1 MSAELTPPGE
11 LLAFLKDED
20 NFLIV
25 CHLNP
30 DGDALGSAGALSMAL
45 GAIGKRTILL
55 CRDAVPAF
63 YEFLPGSRAFFTF
76 SNVQASGIPLQE
88 FGNLILVDCNE
99 LRRTGMEKSPLAHFS
114 FRSTAVI
121 DHHETESVFGDIRWV
136 APETAATG
144 MMIHAIIRELGVALT
159 KDMAVNL
166 YAALVVDTGNFRFEN
181 TTSEV
186 LRVAAA
192 LAEAGAV
199 PHKIH
204 RELNETWSEGRF
216 RLFARVMNSI
226 LVEDGVA
233 TIVLTRKMF
242 EETSTS
248 ADDTENF
255 VSFPMIMKDITI
267 SFLLREVDSLDYKV
281 SLRSKGEVNVARI
294 AEAFGGGGHKNAA
307 GCNIKAD
314 LETAKAEVLKRL
326 REQMRASHR
335 APRE

>member
-11 LLAFLKDED
+11 LLAFLKSED

-30 DGDALGSAGALSMAL
+30 DGDALGSAAALSVAL
-45 GAIGKRTILL
+45 GAMGKKTVLL

-63 YEFLPGSRAFFTF
+63 YEFLPGSRSFFTF
-76 SNVQASGIPLQE
+76 SNAQASGIPLQE

-99 LRRTGMEKSPLAHFS
+99 IGRTGMERSPLAHLS
-114 FRSTAVI
+114 FRTTVVI

-136 APETAATG
+136 IPETAATG
-144 MMIHAIIRELGVALT
+144 MMIHAIIRRLGVALT
-159 KDMAVNL
+159 KDMAINL

-181 TTSEV
+181 TTPEV
-186 LRVAAA
+186 LKVAAA

-199 PHKIH
+199 PHMIH
-204 RELNETWSEGRF
+204 GELNETWSGGRF
-216 RLFARVMNSI
+216 RLFARVMNSVRI
-226 LVEDGVA
+226 EDGIA
-233 TIVLTRKMF
+233 IIVLTKRMF
-242 EETSTS
+242 EDTSTS

-255 VSFPMIMKDITI
+255 VSFPMVMRDITI
-267 SFLLREVDSLDYKV
+267 SFLLREVDCSDYKV
-281 SLRSKGEVNVARI
+281 SLRSKGAINVARI

-314 LETAKAEVLKRL
+314 LGTAEAEVLKRI
-326 REQMRASHR
+326 REQLKNSNG
-335 APRE
+335 